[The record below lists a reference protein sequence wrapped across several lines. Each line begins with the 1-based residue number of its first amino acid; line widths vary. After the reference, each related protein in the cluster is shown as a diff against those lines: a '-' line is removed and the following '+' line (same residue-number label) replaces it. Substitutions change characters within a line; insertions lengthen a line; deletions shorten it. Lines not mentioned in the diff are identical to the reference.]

1 MGNSQPVLMLVNLED
16 GTVNKYITLENAD
29 PFLFPGYEMDGAV
42 LHDYEDSLDLGS
54 YIYTSFS

>member
-1 MGNSQPVLMLVNLED
+1 MLVNLED